1 MAEVKVK
8 VKPKSKEKRKPV
20 KAGST
25 NKSHGLVPAKSIIKL
40 RTKIIKKFKQY
51 GQVYSTHNDNY
62 NKYIHDYCIYVRS
75 VVRCRY
81 IE

>member
-25 NKSHGLVPAKSIIKL
+25 NKSHGLSPTQPIIKL
-40 RTKIIKKFKQY
+40 TAKLKKAK
-51 GQVYSTHNDNY
+51 
-62 NKYIHDYCIYVRS
+62 
-75 VVRCRY
+75 
-81 IE
+81 

>member
-8 VKPKSKEKRKPV
+8 VKPKSVQKGKPI

-40 RTKIIKKFKQY
+40 RTKILKK
-51 GQVYSTHNDNY
+51 NN
-62 NKYIHDYCIYVRS
+62 
-75 VVRCRY
+75 
-81 IE
+81 

>member
-8 VKPKSKEKRKPV
+8 ARPKSKEQRKPV

-40 RTKIIKKFKQY
+40 RTKIIKKFK
-51 GQVYSTHNDNY
+51 
-62 NKYIHDYCIYVRS
+62 
-75 VVRCRY
+75 
-81 IE
+81 